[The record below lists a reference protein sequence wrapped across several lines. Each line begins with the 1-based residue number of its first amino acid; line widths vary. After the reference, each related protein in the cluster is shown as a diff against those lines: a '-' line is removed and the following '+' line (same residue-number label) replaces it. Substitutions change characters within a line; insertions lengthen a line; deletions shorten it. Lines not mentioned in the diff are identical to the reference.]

1 MTNIL
6 HANFMNEFTKNINLI
21 SDIDL
26 WNTPNNLHCKLWN
39 YINQLSHFKNK
50 LELIENWE
58 YKDAFLYAEQ
68 THENGQYIFHNM
80 SWEDSFVLTFM
91 YRYHFYNY

>member
-26 WNTPNNLHCKLWN
+26 WNTPNNLHQKLWN

-58 YKDAFLYAEQ
+58 YKDAFYMQ
-68 THENGQYIFHNM
+68 NKRMKMDNIF
-80 SWEDSFVLTFM
+80 FIICLGKIVL
-91 YRYHFYNY
+91 R

>member
-26 WNTPNNLHCKLWN
+26 WNTPNNLHQKLWN

-58 YKDAFLYAEQ
+58 YKDAFYMQNKRMKMDNIFFIICLGKIVLY
-68 THENGQYIFHNM
+68 
-80 SWEDSFVLTFM
+80 
-91 YRYHFYNY
+91 